1 MPPQHAASRQDLS
14 PQRSL
19 PPPPPLR
26 VGLLGLGTVGL
37 GTWRVL
43 ARNCAPI
50 AARAGRA
57 IDVALVAVRDV
68 AKARALVGPAV
79 EVLGDPFAVVRHPA
93 VDVVVEAIGG
103 CTVAREL
110 VLAAIA
116 QGKHVV
122 TANKA
127 LLALHGAEIFAAARA
142 RGVIVAFEGAV
153 AVSIPIVKA
162 LREGLAANRV
172 EWLAGIVNGTSNYVL
187 TEMRDKGASFDAALR
202 EAQRLGYAEA
212 DPSFDVDGIDAAHKL
227 ALLAGMAF
235 GGAID
240 FEAIHV
246 EGIRAAQA
254 VDHAHAARLGLRL
267 KLLAIARRHD
277 DGVELRV
284 HPALVPAR
292 ALLAQVDGSMN
303 GILVQADA
311 AGPTFFYGAGA
322 GSEQTASA
330 VIADLVDVARLE
342 QAAPHQ
348 RVAPL
353 GFHGSAEPLPVL
365 PLERVRCRHYLRVP
379 CADALALLEAA
390 MAALAAHGIA
400 ADAHLATVD
409 ALIIATLEA
418 SETAARDAALAL
430 AALPGS
436 GGPVVRLR
444 IESLA

>member
-1 MPPQHAASRQDLS
+1 M
-14 PQRSL
+14 SL
-19 PPPPPLR
+19 PSAPAVGPVPHVPPPMQTPLR
-26 VGLLGLGTVGL
+26 IGLLGLGTVGR
-37 GTWRVL
+37 GTWQVL
-43 ARNCAPI
+43 ARNGATI
-50 AARAGRA
+50 AARAGRR
-57 IDVALVAVRDV
+57 IEVALVAVRDV
-68 AKARALVGPAV
+68 ARARALVGPPA
-79 EVLGDPFAVVRHPA
+79 EVLDDPFAVVRHPGIA
-93 VDVVVEAIGG
+93 VVVEAIGG

-116 QGKHVV
+116 NGKHVV

-162 LREGLAANRV
+162 LREGLTANRV
-172 EWLAGIVNGTSNYVL
+172 EWLAGIVNGTSNHVL
-187 TEMRDKGASFDAALR
+187 TEMRDKGVSFDAALR

-235 GGAID
+235 GAEVD
-240 FEAIHV
+240 FAAIHV
-246 EGIRAAQA
+246 EGIRAVQA

-267 KLLAIARRHD
+267 KLLAIARQRAE
-277 DGVELRV
+277 GLELRV

-292 ALLAQVDGSMN
+292 ALLAQVDGAMN
-303 GILVQADA
+303 GIVVHADA
-311 AGPTFFYGAGA
+311 AGPTFLYGAGA

-342 QAAPHQ
+342 RTAPHQ

-353 GFHGSAEPLPVL
+353 GFHGAAVPLPVL
-365 PLERVRCRHYLRVP
+365 PIGAVRCRHYLRVP
-379 CADALALLEAA
+379 AADAPALLRAA
-390 MAALAAHGIA
+390 LDTLAAHGIA
-400 ADAHLATVD
+400 ADAHLADED
-409 ALIIATLEA
+409 ALVITTLEA
-418 SETAARDAALAL
+418 PEPAARAAATAL
-430 AALPGS
+430 AALPGAR
-436 GGPVVRLR
+436 GAAVRLR